1 MALDGRLRRLEQDI
15 GEALDAAGANAY
27 ERLTPEEMALWEEM
41 ITAIRQVEGLP
52 HGPDTVRASVKHEAI
67 ALERQ
72 GMTFTL
78 DELRRIRDAYRR
90 LAEREGWR
98 MAGTREGR

>member
-1 MALDGRLRRLEQDI
+1 MNLNRRLSRLEQDI

-52 HGPDTVRASVKHEAI
+52 HDPDTVRASVENEVV
-67 ALERQ
+67 ALSCQ
-72 GMTFTL
+72 GPTFTL

-90 LAEREGWR
+90 LAEREG
-98 MAGTREGR
+98 